1 MKADHEMSE
10 STGRSKEKKGYVSVS
25 RRPILKVMGATG
37 AASFFS
43 SSATAGTDDQSKKP
57 SKHSSFDIEEAT
69 IAEIHQA
76 MRRNQITAVEL
87 TQQYLDRIDTYDEDL
102 NAILTINDSA
112 LERAQDLDAALN
124 ESGPVGPLHGIP
136 LILKDNFDTEDMPTT
151 GGSETL
157 EDSVPN
163 DDGAT
168 VQMLR
173 EAGSIVIAKAN
184 MHEFAYGWESYSSL
198 GGQTY
203 NAYDVDRV
211 PGGSSGGS
219 SAATAANLTTI
230 ATGSDTCGSNRVPQS
245 FNNLVGVRGTIG
257 LISGDGL
264 QPMSKTQD
272 IPGPMTRTVTDTAIM
287 LDVMVGY
294 DPADPRTSES
304 VGKTPVEDEPPITTW
319 PSDERSAASKTP
331 SSYTDFLREDGLE
344 GARIGVLREYL
355 ETEDDRAQVTEV
367 IETAIGDMENEGAT
381 VVDPVEIPYVDI
393 AELDLSVV
401 TFEFEREFND
411 YLASIDDPDA
421 PNDLTEL
428 ISQTDNIHPEV
439 LSSLEAAVEVETDDL
454 DENIDYLQRLVN
466 GDHFTDID
474 QTDATPGLRQATLTA
489 MADENLDALLYPTV
503 SAPPVEIPED
513 EPPSQPADSVNCDLS
528 AVSGLPAVTVPAG
541 FTAEDELPVGLE
553 LLGRPFDEET
563 LIELSYSYEQATN
576 HRRAPERF
584 GPLSE

>member
-1 MKADHEMSE
+1 MRADHEMSE
-10 STGRSKEKKGYVSVS
+10 PNGRRKEKKGEVPVS
-25 RRPILKVMGATG
+25 RRPILKLIGATG
-37 AASFFS
+37 AAGFFS
-43 SSATAGTDDQSKKP
+43 SSASAGADDQSNKP
-57 SKHSSFDIEEAT
+57 SKHASFDIEEVT

-76 MRRNQITAVEL
+76 MRRNQITAAEL
-87 TQQYLDRIDTYDEDL
+87 TQRYLDRIDTYDEDL

-112 LERAQDLDAALN
+112 LERAEELDAALD
-124 ESGPVGPLHGIP
+124 ESGFVGPLHGIP
-136 LILKDNFDTEDMPTT
+136 LILKDNFDTGAMPTT

-157 EDSVPN
+157 EDSIPN
-163 DDGAT
+163 DDGA
-168 VQMLR
+168 VVRMLR

-184 MHEFAYGWESYSSL
+184 LHEFAYGWESYSSL

-203 NAYDVDRV
+203 NPYDLNRV

-219 SAATAANLTTI
+219 SAATAANLATI

-245 FNNLVGVRGTIG
+245 FSNLVGVRGTIG

-272 IPGPMTRTVTDTAIM
+272 IPGPMTRTVTDAAIM

-294 DPADPRTSES
+294 DPADPRTAES
-304 VGKTPVEDEPPITTW
+304 VGKTPD
-319 PSDERSAASKTP
+319 
-331 SSYTDFLREDGLE
+331 SYTDFLKEDGLE

-355 ETEDDRAQVTEV
+355 ETEDDRAQITEV
-367 IETAIGDMENEGAT
+367 IETAIEDIEDEGAT
-381 VVDPVEIPYVDI
+381 VVDLVEIPYVDI
-393 AELDLSVV
+393 AELDLSAV

-411 YLASIDDPDA
+411 YLASVDDADA
-421 PNDLTEL
+421 PDDLEEL
-428 ISQTDNIHPEV
+428 ISQTDDIHPEV
-439 LSSLEAAVEVETDDL
+439 LSSLEAAVEVETDEL
-454 DENIDYLQRLVN
+454 DENTEYLQRLVN
-466 GDHFTDID
+466 GGHFTDID

-528 AVSGLPAVTVPAG
+528 AVSGLPAITVPAG

-553 LLGRPFDEET
+553 LLGWPFDEET

-576 HRRAPERF
+576 HRRPPEGF